1 MLCSRCGQEGPTEYG
16 PDGQSYCSSCAFYG
30 MNKPCWK
37 CRMYLPSLEL
47 QQWRG
52 QWTCQ
57 YCMMDLRDEERRIEK
72 RHERQETPITV
83 PGQGGGEYVPAK
95 PMGFGT
101 GGMAEAHAE
110 GERRLDFGAEQET
123 CDRCKRK
130 LTMVYIINGKK
141 FCEVCM
147 ESEKKNW
154 ERADARPM
162 IVRFR
167 AKGNEGLLVNLLR
180 KMGVALG
187 EYIRKKREEKLE
199 KEKTVLWKKELGA
212 NKNAENKDNSDN
224 KNTSDNKEKTK
235 KPEESEKASV
245 IAPVQKKKHPK
256 PEFEKHHSDA
266 ENSEL

>member
-1 MLCSRCGQEGPTEYG
+1 
-16 PDGQSYCSSCAFYG
+16 
-30 MNKPCWK
+30 
-37 CRMYLPSLEL
+37 
-47 QQWRG
+47 
-52 QWTCQ
+52 
-57 YCMMDLRDEERRIEK
+57 MMDLRDEERRIEK